1 MNVDYFSIQA
11 EEKIKDIDVRKQTHG
26 ASGRWYAASDQIE
39 TSNVKSGRSTV
50 SHEERSFAR
59 WPILWNES
67 DGTLKVSFT
76 ASTGDMGK
84 DTYKP
89 RGAIFFASGTHPLR
103 SVSIVAPG
111 GYGGNR
117 IAIAESWDGGRSWSP
132 LQCFG
137 KEKVRFF
144 AHNGDHRSSLFSATI
159 FLSRSSRST

>member
-26 ASGRWYAASDQIE
+26 ASGRWHAASDQIE

-89 RGAIFFASGTHPLR
+89 RGAIFFLQAAHTRCAAS
-103 SVSIVAPG
+103 
-111 GYGGNR
+111 
-117 IAIAESWDGGRSWSP
+117 
-132 LQCFG
+132 
-137 KEKVRFF
+137 
-144 AHNGDHRSSLFSATI
+144 
-159 FLSRSSRST
+159 LS